1 VLQSVAECCRV
12 LQCDAACCSAC
23 CNVLQCVLQCVLLH
37 LGTMGGDEFADGGQV
52 GTRQHFDGVLAQIK
66 ARLAL
71 LVRRA

>member
-1 VLQSVAECCRV
+1 MSVAECCRV
-12 LQCDAACCSAC
+12 LQCDAASCSAN

>member
-1 VLQSVAECCRV
+1 
-12 LQCDAACCSAC
+12 
-23 CNVLQCVLQCVLLH
+23 VLLH